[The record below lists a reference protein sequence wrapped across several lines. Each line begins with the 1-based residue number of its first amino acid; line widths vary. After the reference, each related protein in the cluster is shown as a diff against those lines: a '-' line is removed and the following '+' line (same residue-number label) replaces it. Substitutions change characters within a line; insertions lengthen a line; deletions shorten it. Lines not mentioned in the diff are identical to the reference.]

1 MDYIVLVWTF
11 TAFAVL
17 VKSLLENYYG
27 ARTLNVNK
35 YKFLKYFRNLDI
47 REILQWAFYLLTV
60 SNVLHLIYKYSDIWY
75 RDFFEK
81 ISNFSMFC
89 FLIILTIILILKVL
103 TKNTNTKSVL
113 SALVALTVGQ
123 VLVNLS
129 ISVDIYSAKNLLN
142 LIELLKQQ
150 YSVEVFQKFL
160 SFKLDSIY
168 FSFSVVAV
176 LSSIL
181 FLLNW
186 INNCKD
192 LIYEDYKFF
201 FKVIL
206 LSIVFAILI
215 DSFKHEIHKKETK
228 VSIVKEIG

>member
-1 MDYIVLVWTF
+1 MHQ
-11 TAFAVL
+11 
-17 VKSLLENYYG
+17 
-27 ARTLNVNK
+27 
-35 YKFLKYFRNLDI
+35 
-47 REILQWAFYLLTV
+47 IL
-60 SNVLHLIYKYSDIWY
+60 
-75 RDFFEK
+75 R
-81 ISNFSMFC
+81 
-89 FLIILTIILILKVL
+89 ILKRII
-103 TKNTNTKSVL
+103 KNTNTKSVL
-113 SALVALTVGQ
+113 SALVALSVGQ

>member
-1 MDYIVLVWTF
+1 MNNKVNFI
-11 TAFAVL
+11 
-17 VKSLLENYYG
+17 KNYFDKEDNFFITMINHSNG
-27 ARTLNVNK
+27 QTRN
-35 YKFLKYFRNLDI
+35 YFHNI
-47 REILQWAFYLLTV
+47 F
-60 SNVLHLIYKYSDIWY
+60 S
-75 RDFFEK
+75 FEK
-81 ISNFSMFC
+81 YVKKIEE
-89 FLIILTIILILKVL
+89 
-103 TKNTNTKSVL
+103 
-113 SALVALTVGQ
+113 
-123 VLVNLS
+123 
-129 ISVDIYSAKNLLN
+129 LN
-142 LIELLKQQ
+142 K
-150 YSVEVFQKFL
+150 
-160 SFKLDSIY
+160 DNSIY